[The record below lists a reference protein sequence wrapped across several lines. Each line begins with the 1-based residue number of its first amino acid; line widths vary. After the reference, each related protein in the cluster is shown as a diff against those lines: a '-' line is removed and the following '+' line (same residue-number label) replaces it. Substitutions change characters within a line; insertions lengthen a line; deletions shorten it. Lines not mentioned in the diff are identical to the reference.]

1 MAGRREAP
9 LDPAEGPVQ
18 RFAYALR
25 TLRQE
30 AGGPT
35 YRAMARTSG
44 HGASTLS
51 QAAAGERLPTLPVV
65 LAYVRACGGDAEEWE
80 RRWRQAAEEDA
91 AEPRADDGAPEPYRG
106 LARFELD
113 DADLYFG
120 RDQLIDDVLRLT
132 RGRRLAAVVG
142 ASGSGKSSLLRA
154 GLIPRLRTAG
164 DPSVRP
170 AGVRIVTPGE
180 HPLRDR
186 DRRLTPKDAASGDT
200 WLIIDQFE
208 ELYTLCPDPA
218 ERTAFI
224 DLLLDAMDPGSG
236 MRVLISVRADFF
248 GNLAGHQPLAD
259 ALRDATLLT
268 PPMNSDELREA
279 IVRPAQATGLIVE
292 RDLTARI
299 ITEVE
304 GEPGGLPLMSH
315 ALLETWRR
323 RKGRALTM
331 ENYEASGGL
340 HGAIAR
346 TAEEVHG
353 RLSPAQADV
362 ARSVL
367 LRLITPGDGTPDTRR
382 PTHRDE
388 LDFGDEGDTATVIE
402 HLARARLVTLDGDT
416 VDLAHEALITAWPRL
431 RNWIGAERERLRVHR
446 RLTEAATAWR
456 DLGRDPGALYR
467 GARLAVAHEM
477 FPRPGRDGHLV
488 PLEQEFLGASGTALT
503 RERRRRRGLVTT
515 FSLLLV
521 VSLIAGVVAWQQNRT
536 SDERRVQAAARRVA
550 AVAENLRY
558 SDPVTA
564 MRLSLAAWRTA
575 RTTETRSALLGAME
589 QREEDRFA
597 PAPEDLADQLF
608 LSDDGR
614 VLLQATGRQVTA
626 WDVPSHRRTGRY
638 RGIGDDWQVSAL
650 SPDGRR
656 LALSGNGGLAL
667 WDVAGGRRVGAPLTS
682 RWPTTAV
689 FGPSGRTVLADD
701 GLGSGTV
708 TVRLWDL
715 ERRRTLFEQ
724 RVPGLRKAAVSR
736 DDRLVG
742 LCPEDGRIRLWRVA
756 GQRPVTL
763 KNAYRVGENDE
774 CAVAFSPDGDR
785 VTFGVGERAGTWDT
799 ASGRRVDEFRGNGS
813 AAMRYT
819 GDGKFLLTSGQGKI
833 QMWRRPVS
841 GDPVFQYATT
851 GDSSSDFSIDPGAR
865 SVRYIAD
872 AGPDTGAGKAV
883 RTVSLGDLAHQRW
896 TTDPPQGMW
905 LGPDGATLATAR
917 SSQGQERF
925 RFVDVRS
932 GRDKGN
938 APGISTCSGADT
950 PGERGGAP
958 DASCYGLVA
967 FAAKGR
973 SAAYTLTSVDE
984 PGSRQRVVLW
994 REGSGPVEL
1003 TLAIRPRALVR
1014 RIALS
1019 PDGSTLAVSLRRGA
1033 ETWRSEVW
1041 DVRTRTR
1048 TRVVKGVGGDAL
1060 TISPDGRWLVTADGH
1075 AVDLTSPSAP
1085 VRTLSAGAGTAD
1097 LPTAGGAASKGLPWT
1112 GVEVMAFSP
1121 DGRYLAAGDH
1131 SGRVTL
1137 LDGDLSKRLGTMSG
1151 LITDARQDSAA
1162 PVTALGFSHDSRT
1175 LAVAG
1180 LDGTLRLWD
1189 AAANQP
1195 LGSVLPNPSDP
1206 VQSVAFSRDD
1216 GTVTV
1221 ASDHIPSQT
1230 YRVSEKQVA
1239 AAVCKRAQGGLSRGD
1254 WERMIPE
1261 VPYRELC

>member
-18 RFAYALR
+18 RFAYELR
-25 TLRQE
+25 KLRQE

-35 YRAMARTSG
+35 YRAMARQSD

-65 LAYVRACGGDAEEWE
+65 LAYVRACGGDTEEWE

-91 AEPRADDGAPEPYRG
+91 AEPRAEDGTPEPYRG

-113 DADLYFG
+113 DAALYFG
-120 RDQLIDDVLRLT
+120 RDQLIEDVLRLT
-132 RGRRLAAVVG
+132 RARRLAAVVG

-154 GLIPRLRTAG
+154 GLIPRLRTAD
-164 DPSVRP
+164 DPRP
-170 AGVRIVTPGE
+170 AGVRIITPGE

-186 DRRLTPKDAASGDT
+186 DRRLTPKDATSGDT
-200 WLIIDQFE
+200 WLIVDQFE
-208 ELYTLCPDPA
+208 ELYTLCTDPA

-224 DLLLDAMDPGSG
+224 DLLLEAMDPGSG

-268 PPMNSDELREA
+268 PPMNGDELREA

-292 RDLTARI
+292 RALTARVI
-299 ITEVE
+299 AEVE

-353 RLSPAQADV
+353 RFSPAQADI
-362 ARSVL
+362 AQSVL
-367 LRLITPGDGTPDTRR
+367 LRLISPGDGTPDTRR
-382 PTHRDE
+382 PTRRDE
-388 LDFGDEGDTATVIE
+388 LDFGEEGDTATVIE
-402 HLARARLVTLDGDT
+402 RLALARLVTLDGDT
-416 VDLAHEALITAWPRL
+416 IDLAHEALITAWPRL
-431 RNWIGAERERLRVHR
+431 RGWIDAERDRLRVHR
-446 RLTEAATAWR
+446 RLTEAATTWR

-467 GARLAVAHEM
+467 GARLTVAREV
-477 FPRPGRDGHLV
+477 FSQPGWDARLI
-488 PLEQEFLGASGTALT
+488 PLEREFLRASGTALT
-503 RERRRRRGLVTT
+503 RERRRRHGLVTT
-515 FSLLLV
+515 LSLLLV
-521 VSLIAGVVAWQQNRT
+521 ASLVAGVVAWQQNRT

-575 RTTETRSALLGAME
+575 PTTETRSALLGAME

-597 PAPEDLADQLF
+597 PVSEDLADQLF

-614 VLLQATGRQVTA
+614 VLVQATGRQVTT
-626 WDVPSHRRTGRY
+626 WDVSGHRRTGRY
-638 RGIGDDWQVSAL
+638 PGIGDDWDVSAL

-656 LALSGNGGLAL
+656 LALSGDGGLIL
-667 WDVAGGRRVGAPLTS
+667 WDVAQGHRVGPPLSS

-701 GLGSGTV
+701 GLGGGTV

-715 ERRRTLFEQ
+715 DRRRTLLQQ

-763 KNAYRVGENDE
+763 RNAYRVGESDE
-774 CAVAFSPDGDR
+774 CAVAFSPDGRR

-799 ASGRRVDEFRGNGS
+799 ATSRRIDEFRDNGS
-813 AAMRYT
+813 EALRYT
-819 GDGKFLLTSGQGKI
+819 EDGKFLVTSGQEGI
-833 QMWRRPVS
+833 QVWWRPVS
-841 GDPVFQYATT
+841 DDPVFQYATT
-851 GDSSSDFSIDPGAR
+851 ADSASDFSIGPGAR
-865 SVRYIAD
+865 FVRYIAD
-872 AGPDTGAGKAV
+872 AGPDTGAGRAV
-883 RTVSLGDLAHQRW
+883 RTVSLGNVVHQRW
-896 TTDPPQGMW
+896 TTDPATGMW

-917 SSQGQERF
+917 PSHGQERF

-938 APGISTCSGADT
+938 APGIGTCSGADS
-950 PGERGGAP
+950 PGGRGGEPAT
-958 DASCYGLVA
+958 SCYGLVA
-967 FAAKGR
+967 FAANGR
-973 SAAYTLTSVDE
+973 SAAYTLNSVDE

-994 REGSGPVEL
+994 REGSGPAEL
-1003 TLAIRPRALVR
+1003 TLTIRPRALVR

-1033 ETWRSEVW
+1033 DTWRSEVW

-1060 TISPDGRWLVTADGH
+1060 TISPDGRWLVTSDGH
-1075 AVDLTSPSAP
+1075 AIDLTSPSAR
-1085 VRTLSAGAGTAD
+1085 VRRLSAGAGTSAV
-1097 LPTAGGAASKGLPWT
+1097 PAAGGAASWT

-1137 LDGDLSKRLGTMSG
+1137 LDGGLSKRLGTMSG
-1151 LITDARQDSAA
+1151 LITDAHQDSAA
-1162 PVTALGFSHDSRT
+1162 PVTALRFAHDSHT

-1195 LGSVLPNPSDP
+1195 LGSVLPTPSDP

-1230 YRVSEKQVA
+1230 YRVSDDQ
-1239 AAVCKRAQGGLSRGD
+1239 AAVAVCERARGGLSRDD

-1261 VPYRELC
+1261 VPYRRLC

>member
-9 LDPAEGPVQ
+9 LDPAKGPVQ
-18 RFAYALR
+18 RFAYELR
-25 TLRQE
+25 QLRQE

-35 YRAMARTSG
+35 YRAMARKSD

-65 LAYVRACGGDAEEWE
+65 LAYVRACGGDTEEWE

-91 AEPRADDGAPEPYRG
+91 AEPRAEDGTPEPYRG
-106 LARFELD
+106 LARFELA

-154 GLIPRLRTAG
+154 GLIPRLRTA
-164 DPSVRP
+164 DDQSARP
-170 AGVRIVTPGE
+170 VGVRIITPGE

-200 WLIIDQFE
+200 WLIVDQFE
-208 ELYTLCPDPA
+208 ELYTLCTDPA
-218 ERTAFI
+218 ERAAFI
-224 DLLLDAMDPGSG
+224 DLLLAAMDPGSG

-248 GNLAGHQPLAD
+248 GNLADHQRLAD

-279 IVRPAQATGLIVE
+279 IVGPAQATGLIVE
-292 RDLTARI
+292 RALTARI
-299 ITEVE
+299 ISEVE

-331 ENYEASGGL
+331 ENYEVSGGL

-346 TAEEVHG
+346 TAEDVYA
-353 RLSPAQADV
+353 RLSPAQAGV

-402 HLARARLVTLDGDT
+402 HLALARLVTLDGDT

-431 RNWIGAERERLRVHR
+431 RDWIGAERERLRVHR

-467 GARLAVAHEM
+467 GARLAVAQEA
-477 FPRPGRDGHLV
+477 FPPSGWDGRLV
-488 PLEQEFLGASGTALT
+488 PLEREFLGASGTALA

-515 FSLLLV
+515 LSVLLV
-521 VSLIAGVVAWQQNRT
+521 VSLVAGVVAWQQNRT

-575 RTTETRSALLGAME
+575 PTTETRSALLGSME

-597 PAPEDLADQLF
+597 PAAEELADQLF
-608 LSDDGR
+608 LNDDGR
-614 VLLQATGRQVTA
+614 VLLQATGRQVTT
-626 WDVPSHRRTGRY
+626 WDVSGHRRTGRY
-638 RGIGDDWQVSAL
+638 PGIGDDWDVSAV

-656 LALSGNGGLAL
+656 LALSGDGGLAL
-667 WDVAGGRRVGAPLTS
+667 WDVARGHRVGAPLSS

-689 FGPSGRTVLADD
+689 FGPSGRTLLADD
-701 GLGSGTV
+701 GLGGGTV

-715 ERRRTLFEQ
+715 ERRRTLLRQ

-763 KNAYRVGENDE
+763 RNAYRVGESDE

-799 ASGRRVDEFRGNGS
+799 ASGRRIDEFRGNGS
-813 AAMRYT
+813 AALRYT
-819 GDGKFLLTSGQGKI
+819 GDGKFLVTSGQEGI
-833 QMWRRPVS
+833 QVWRRPMS
-841 GDPVFQYATT
+841 DDPVFQYATT
-851 GDSSSDFSIDPGAR
+851 RDSASDFSIDPR
-865 SVRYIAD
+865 DRFVRYVAD
-872 AGPDTGAGKAV
+872 AAPDTGAGKAV
-883 RTVSLGDLAHQRW
+883 RTVSLGGLTRQRW
-896 TTDPPQGMW
+896 TAESDGTW
-905 LGPDGATLATAR
+905 LGPDGATLATAQE
-917 SSQGQERF
+917 SHGQERF

-932 GRDKGN
+932 GREKGN
-938 APGISTCSGADT
+938 PPGIGTCAGADS
-950 PGERGGAP
+950 PGEGEGGP
-958 DASCYGLVA
+958 PTSCYGLVA
-967 FAAKGR
+967 FAANGR

-994 REGSGPVEL
+994 REGNSPVEL
-1003 TLAIRPRALVR
+1003 TLAIRPTALVR

-1019 PDGSTLAVSLRRGA
+1019 PDGSTLAVTLRKGM
-1033 ETWRSEVW
+1033 ETWRTEVW
-1041 DVRTRTR
+1041 DVRTRAR
-1048 TRVVKGVGGDAL
+1048 TRAVKGVGGDAL
-1060 TISPDGRWLVTADGH
+1060 TISPDGRWLVTSDGY
-1075 AVDLTSPSAP
+1075 AIDLTSPSAR
-1085 VRTLSAGAGTAD
+1085 VKALSAGGVTSDA
-1097 LPTAGGAASKGLPWT
+1097 PTAGGAASGGPRWT
-1112 GVEVMAFSP
+1112 GVESIAFSP

-1151 LITDARQDSAA
+1151 LITDARQDAAA
-1162 PVTALGFSHDSRT
+1162 PVTALGFAHDGRT

-1195 LGSVLPNPSDP
+1195 LGSVLPIPSDP

-1221 ASDHIPSQT
+1221 ASEHIPSQT
-1230 YRVSEKQVA
+1230 YRVSENQVA
-1239 AAVCKRAQGGLSRGD
+1239 AAVCERAQGGLSRGD

-1261 VPYRELC
+1261 VPYRRVC